1 MKKILRLK
9 ICMLTAVFVLCLFLS
24 VFLPGKAD
32 AAEGTVRVL
41 LSVDPSSG
49 LSMTVKGAYTVLET
63 GTEFENGTLSL
74 TAEGRTVT
82 VQHNKLGELC
92 SGRTVTLVRKDPK
105 PSAGSLTFKV
115 NGNTRSYLG
124 DFIITASGGNL
135 TVINEVPLTYYLYGV
150 VGYEMSNTWPVEA
163 LKAQTVA
170 AKNYVLSKKG
180 AGGSYDVKDTAA
192 DQVYKGYFSSLKNV
206 ISAVNEAAV
215 YALYLD
221 GMLIPCYY
229 SASNGGYTIL
239 PSANWGETVFD
250 AAYTEGTDPFDI
262 RNAASRT
269 EMLYIPK
276 DLARRSF
283 SSVAL
288 YRFITDRLNMAASE
302 PGALTQGRVLDSL
315 MEIISVIS
323 TDSHGIATPDGD
335 HSRIV
340 MNVKVLTRPD
350 PAASQ
355 PRPTPSPVPENAESA
370 GKGRKN
376 GAAEHVGTLTE
387 ETVSVTVTFKE
398 MAEAGLF
405 QDSSLRIYHVLP
417 ADGGWTLYH
426 GRYGHGVG
434 MSQRGAQQMAREGW
448 TFDRILNFYYPGAE
462 LLKDG
467 SPGTGGGT
475 ALQEQPAATPSPVP
489 ERTEDEKNNATVERT
504 TVLYSGAGTDTPE
517 VETLERGDRVRT
529 TAISGEWYLVR
540 DDLNNK
546 VGYVYFA
553 DLAVLGENGL
563 AAGIITGSGVNVRS
577 GPGTDYE
584 SIGRL
589 DKNERVEILALG
601 DGWHRVRS
609 STGAVGYVSEE
620 YVGITGSIVNA
631 SEADYTE
638 EEGSGQVVI
647 RIKPTPT
654 PERKKTGGDIGN
666 GTVSAG
672 TAVFRTG
679 PSEGAAVLGTY
690 ERGTEFRIL
699 GKTGNWYYAS
709 LASTGQRGYIS
720 AKHVALE
727 AEEGAD
733 LTEAFSARVAEADTP
748 LRSGPSNTY
757 NCLASLGKGTYV
769 TILGSSG
776 SWYQVLTA
784 DTGETG
790 FVFGP
795 YLDFEQT
802 GEEQGNTGA
811 SGQATV
817 LAGVLEMKDM
827 PSAEKGKTV
836 LKIRRGYTVTVHS
849 ISDGWARISFNG
861 TEGYCPAKYLGLK

>member
-1 MKKILRLK
+1 MEKILRPK
-9 ICMLTAVFVLCLFLS
+9 ICMLTAVLVLCLSLS

-41 LSVDPSSG
+41 LSVDPSSR
-49 LSMTVKGAYTVLET
+49 LSMTVKGAYAVQES

-82 VQHNKLGELC
+82 LQHNKLGELY

-105 PSAGSLTFKV
+105 PAAGSLTFKV
-115 NGNTRSYLG
+115 NGYTRSYLG
-124 DFIITASGGNL
+124 DFTVSASGGNL

-170 AKNYVLSKKG
+170 AKNYVLAKKG

-206 ISAVNEAAV
+206 ISAVNEAV
-215 YALYLD
+215 SYGLYLD

-250 AAYTEGTDPFDI
+250 AAYAEGTDPFDI

-269 EMLYIPK
+269 ELLYIPK

-283 SSVAL
+283 SSVSL
-288 YRFITDRLNMAASE
+288 YRFITDRLILAASE
-302 PGALTQGRVLDSL
+302 PGAVPEGRVFDSL
-315 MEIISVIS
+315 AEIESVIS
-323 TDSHGIATPDGD
+323 TDSRGVATPDGD

-340 MNVKVLTRPD
+340 INAKFLTKPD
-350 PAASQ
+350 PAALQ
-355 PRPTPSPVPENAESA
+355 PRPTPSPAPDQADSA
-370 GKGRKN
+370 ASGRKK
-376 GAAEHVGTLTE
+376 GTGESVVARKE
-387 ETVSVTVTFKE
+387 ETVSVTITFKE
-398 MAEAGLF
+398 MADAGLF
-405 QDSSLRIYHVLP
+405 QDSSLRIYHALP

-467 SPGTGGGT
+467 SPGTVGGT
-475 ALQEQPAATPSPVP
+475 TPSEQPSVTPSPVSV
-489 ERTEDEKNNATVERT
+489 RIADEKNNATVERT
-504 TVLYSGAGTDTPE
+504 TVVYSGAGTGTPE
-517 VETLERGDRVRT
+517 VETLERGDRVRA
-529 TAISGEWYLVR
+529 TAISGEWYLIR

-546 VGYVYFA
+546 VGYIHYR
-553 DLAVLGENGL
+553 DLTVAGETGL

-577 GPGTDYE
+577 GPGTDYD

-589 DKNERVEILALG
+589 DKNERVEILSLG
-601 DGWHRVRS
+601 DGWHRVKS

-620 YVGITGSIVNA
+620 YVGITGSLA
-631 SEADYTE
+631 AAAEADYT

-647 RIKPTPT
+647 RIKATPA

-672 TAVFRTG
+672 SAVFRTG
-679 PSEGAAVLGTY
+679 PSESAAVLGTY
-690 ERGTEFRIL
+690 DRGTEFRIL

-709 LASTGQRGYIS
+709 LAATGQKGYVS
-720 AKHVALE
+720 AKHIALE
-727 AEEGAD
+727 AEAGTE
-733 LTEAFSARVAEADTP
+733 LTEVFPARVAEADTS

-757 NCLASLGKGTYV
+757 NCLARLGKDTYV
-769 TILGSSG
+769 TVLGSSG
-776 SWYQVLTA
+776 SWYQVLTP

-795 YLDFEQT
+795 YLDFEGM
-802 GEEQGNTGA
+802 GEEQGGTGV

-817 LAGVLEMKDM
+817 LAGVLELKDT
-827 PSAEKGKTV
+827 PSAEKGKTL

-849 ISDGWARISFNG
+849 ISDGWARVSFNG
-861 TEGYCPAKYLGLK
+861 TEGYCPAKDLGLK